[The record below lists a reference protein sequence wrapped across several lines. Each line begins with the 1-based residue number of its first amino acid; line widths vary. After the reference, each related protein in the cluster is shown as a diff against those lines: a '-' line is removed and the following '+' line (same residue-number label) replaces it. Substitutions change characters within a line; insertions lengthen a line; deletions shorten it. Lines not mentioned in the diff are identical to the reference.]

1 MTPEQFR
8 NIRADMGLSQHKMA
22 LLLGYEDRSTISNFE
37 NGRRMITPRL
47 EKLVL
52 AMSVAFI
59 SDKTTNG
66 DQNDKLA
73 QRTRVFP

>member
-8 NIRADMGLSQHKMA
+8 NIRADMGLSQHKLA

-37 NGRRMITPRL
+37 NGRRIITPRL
-47 EKLVL
+47 EKLLL

-59 SDKTTNG
+59 SDMKTNG

-73 QRTRVFP
+73 QRA

>member
-8 NIRADMGLSQHKMA
+8 NIRADMGLSQHKLA

-37 NGRRMITPRL
+37 NGRRIITPRL
-47 EKLVL
+47 EKLLL

-59 SDKTTNG
+59 SDMKTNG
-66 DQNDKLA
+66 DQND
-73 QRTRVFP
+73 

>member
-8 NIRADMGLSQHKMA
+8 NIRADMGLSQQKLA

>member
-8 NIRADMGLSQHKMA
+8 NIRADMGLSQHKLA

-47 EKLVL
+47 EKLLL

>member
-8 NIRADMGLSQHKMA
+8 NIRADMGLSQHKLA

>member
-8 NIRADMGLSQHKMA
+8 NIRVDMGLSQHKLA

-37 NGRRMITPRL
+37 SGRRMITPRL

-52 AMSVAFI
+52 AISVAFI
-59 SDKTTNG
+59 SDKSTNG
-66 DQNDKLA
+66 DQNDELA
-73 QRTRVFP
+73 QRT

>member
-8 NIRADMGLSQHKMA
+8 NIRADMGLSQHKLA

-37 NGRRMITPRL
+37 NGRRIITPRL
-47 EKLVL
+47 EKLLL

-59 SDKTTNG
+59 SDMKTNG

-73 QRTRVFP
+73 QRTRILS